1 MQKCTKSSRFL
12 VVDKFVLDIQ
22 FFKQG
27 EKIRDQSYE
36 NTPSLMSLS
45 RLKVIEIQLLK
56 GDPHLGGEREGKIFI
71 IFQISCEILSVYMF
85 SLLHQVRGARR
96 CGSQT
101 YFVFNI
107 EQIKPLCFVR
117 NCSNVYSAEI
127 RKETNSITHLISI
140 ISTVFITLLHSRT
153 VRNAE

>member
-1 MQKCTKSSRFL
+1 M
-12 VVDKFVLDIQ
+12 VDTFVLDIQ

-27 EKIRDQSYE
+27 EKIRDQCYE
-36 NTPSLMSLS
+36 NTPSLTSLT
-45 RLKVIEIQLLK
+45 RLKAIEIQLLK
-56 GDPHLGGEREGKIFI
+56 GDPHLGGWRGGKIFI

-85 SLLHQVRGARR
+85 SLQHQVRGARR

-107 EQIKPLCFVR
+107 EQIKPHCFVR
-117 NCSNVYSAEI
+117 NCSNVYSTGI
-127 RKETNSITHLISI
+127 RKDRNSITPLISM
-140 ISTVFITLLHSRT
+140 ISTVLVTLLHSRT